1 MVRKSL
7 LSLCLFSG
15 LFIGYGTE
23 AEAQESPDLHV
34 VVNLVQLN
42 VAVTDKKGNYLTG
55 LRPKD
60 FSVVE
65 DGIVEKIAT
74 FAEGNEPAL
83 SLIEP
88 KGSPDSA
95 SELSKGSSAGDSPPT
110 LNSLLAGA
118 NVFVLFDTS
127 NYMYRGFVFAQDAIA
142 EFVRSLE
149 SADKIAFYS
158 YSRNLSRAATLTSDR
173 AQVLRAV
180 RSTVAGDEAA
190 LYNTLLLTLKDA
202 TQYQGRKVVVV
213 FSNGPDNSSVVP
225 PEDVAEF
232 AQSAGVSVYMISTQ
246 EAKLEPLSTA
256 VFDRMTAATGGK
268 AYFAKNWREEKRAFA
283 SVRDDLAH
291 LYSLSYYPK
300 ANPNSGWRAITV
312 KLIGDHPKGY
322 KIRTRNGYR
331 PQSSRFSSDAEPD
344 RIRLSASSH
353 NLPSSYGSSGTTPT
367 SNESMAHQLPGKL
380 IKVAMPSNPGSS
392 QFSTTFSDH
401 SQLCTSAALGGFC

>member
-1 MVRKSL
+1 MLRKSIT
-7 LSLCLFSG
+7 SLCLLAG
-15 LFIGYGTE
+15 LCLGIR
-23 AEAQESPDLHV
+23 AEAQEGPDLHV

-42 VAVTDKKGNYLTG
+42 VAVTDKNGNYVTG
-55 LRPKD
+55 LRPMD
-60 FSVVE
+60 FSIVE
-65 DGIVEKIAT
+65 DGITQKIAT
-74 FAEGNEPAL
+74 FAEGNEPAV
-83 SLIEP
+83 SLMEP
-88 KGSPDSA
+88 TDPKASPDA
-95 SELSKGSSAGDSPPT
+95 DDLSKGSSAANSPRTFDS
-110 LNSLLAGA
+110 LIAGA

-142 EFVRSLE
+142 EFVRSLGT
-149 SADKIAFYS
+149 ADKIAFYS
-158 YSRNLSRAATLTSDR
+158 YSRDLSRAATLTADR
-173 AQVLRAV
+173 SQVLRAV

-202 TQYQGRKVVVV
+202 TQYKGRKVVVV

-246 EAKLEPLSTA
+246 EAKLEPVSTA

-268 AYFAKNWREEKRAFA
+268 AYFAKTWRDEKRAFA

-312 KLIGDHPKGY
+312 KLTGDHPKGY

-331 PQSSRFSSDAEPD
+331 PQSSRFSTDAKPARD
-344 RIRLSASSH
+344 DIMV
-353 NLPSSYGSSGTTPT
+353 G
-367 SNESMAHQLPGKL
+367 QLATQRMPGQ
-380 IKVAMPSNPGSS
+380 P
-392 QFSTTFSDH
+392 Q
-401 SQLCTSAALGGFC
+401 